1 MCVRSGSSIQTV
13 GKLMRSLAVVPVRR
27 GFHTKVQSFRFMS
40 SHKPDPSC
48 RHFGQG
54 IGKTGKSGKS
64 GRGGKSFPC
73 TFRRRSKTPCRRRSP
88 SSPCRRS
95 PSHNPRFASRSPS
108 QKQPAPRRL
117 TPAPSAPSATEAV
130 HAKDA
135 ELKAKAAE
143 PSFRDFVLKHA
154 SNEDSPE
161 FVMNRFQQYIHERLK
176 EELQAIKQTGLFFDL
191 YHPLSR
197 LRRYELRLGTT
208 QLNAATFAQDRV
220 SEFLLLGLA
229 VNKAGSAANPAVLL
243 SDLVLPMTGPARW
256 KAWSHVASLEYA
268 AMY

>member
-1 MCVRSGSSIQTV
+1 MLNCLHV
-13 GKLMRSLAVVPVRR
+13 GFSCLANLARW
-27 GFHTKVQSFRFMS
+27 
-40 SHKPDPSC
+40 C
-48 RHFGQG
+48 QG
-54 IGKTGKSGKS
+54 GKSGK
-64 GRGGKSFPC
+64 GGKGKGKGGKNVPC

-88 SSPCRRS
+88 QSSSKSRTRSPRRRRS
-95 PSHNPRFASRSPS
+95 LSRSPS

-117 TPAPSAPSATEAV
+117 TPAPSAPSPSPAEAPTKTEAGV
-130 HAKDA
+130 HATDA
-135 ELKAKAAE
+135 EVKAKAAE

-208 QLNAATFAQDRV
+208 QLNAATFAQDCVSHRV
-220 SEFLLLGLA
+220 C
-229 VNKAGSAANPAVLL
+229 
-243 SDLVLPMTGPARW
+243 
-256 KAWSHVASLEYA
+256 
-268 AMY
+268 